1 MGVIAVLVKYGLR
14 YEAWRGNSRL
24 RNVVLMSVVFL
35 ALSVFYISSIDI
47 RATRG
52 SSITG
57 DEPFYLMTT
66 QSLLEDGNLDI
77 GPQYASKSYKA
88 FFDHEK
94 DLWQQS
100 VAMPDETVLSPHN
113 PGLSV
118 LLIPGFALGGLL
130 GVQVQMLII
139 AGVTFAL
146 TYLLVFRITGAEVV
160 SLVATLLVGISATA
174 YIYATEI
181 YPEYPA
187 GLMLVIVLLLIQ
199 GIPRIGMIRMLVL
212 VMCLTL
218 IPWLGVKYV
227 PLVGLLGIWVL
238 FKMGPLARIVFLFLG
253 LISGCIFVVF
263 HVETFGGLT
272 PYTIGAV
279 YAGDD
284 TLTIIDKH
292 FSFDGRVYRLLGLFV
307 DQRFGI
313 ARWAPV
319 LLLVP
324 VGVSVSLFRSSET
337 RWIAGLICAQICIAS
352 FVAVT
357 MMGWWFPGRTL
368 MTVVPL
374 MAVLLAVIIGEANLV
389 GRVFIAVLGVY
400 SLMITLALM
409 VGGHLEQIVI
419 AVDPFKLP
427 SPLIQLSSGL
437 FPNYEWWSTETWL
450 LTMLW
455 ASLFGGGVCWV
466 IAKNVKAL
474 GVNWKGDRNGT

>member
-1 MGVIAVLVKYGLR
+1 M
-14 YEAWRGNSRL
+14 
-24 RNVVLMSVVFL
+24 
-35 ALSVFYISSIDI
+35 
-47 RATRG
+47 
-52 SSITG
+52 
-57 DEPFYLMTT
+57 
-66 QSLLEDGNLDI
+66 
-77 GPQYASKSYKA
+77 
-88 FFDHEK
+88 FF
-94 DLWQQS
+94 
-100 VAMPDETVLSPHN
+100 T
-113 PGLSV
+113 
-118 LLIPGFALGGLL
+118 
-130 GVQVQMLII
+130 
-139 AGVTFAL
+139 
-146 TYLLVFRITGAEVV
+146 
-160 SLVATLLVGISATA
+160 
-174 YIYATEI
+174 
-181 YPEYPA
+181 
-187 GLMLVIVLLLIQ
+187 
-199 GIPRIGMIRMLVL
+199 
-212 VMCLTL
+212 
-218 IPWLGVKYV
+218 
-227 PLVGLLGIWVL
+227 
-238 FKMGPLARIVFLFLG
+238 
-253 LISGCIFVVF
+253 CIFVVF

-368 MTVVPL
+368 MTTAPL
-374 MAVLLAVIIGEANLV
+374 MSVLLALVILKANLL
-389 GRVFIAVLGVY
+389 GRVFIIVLGIY